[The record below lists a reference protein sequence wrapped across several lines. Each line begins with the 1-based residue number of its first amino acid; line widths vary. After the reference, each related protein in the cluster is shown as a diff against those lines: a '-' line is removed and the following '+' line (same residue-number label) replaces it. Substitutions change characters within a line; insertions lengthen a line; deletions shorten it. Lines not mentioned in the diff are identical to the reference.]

1 MSRIATL
8 LRNWNIHG
16 LRKGLRQLNFNL
28 WYYRKPPWDTGV
40 SPPEL
45 IKFIEENPPGKAID
59 MGCGTGTN
67 VITLAQH
74 GWEAMG
80 VDFVARAI
88 AKAQRKAEKARV
100 DVSFFVA
107 DVTKLDRVSNSFDLI
122 LDIGCLHGL
131 QPAGRKDYLDNVE
144 RLIAVNGTF
153 LLYAFFRDE
162 ADEKGPGIIEAD
174 IELLDE
180 RFNLVWR
187 EDGTERGMRRSAW
200 CTFQPQQLK
209 SLK

>member
-122 LDIGCLHGL
+122 LDIG
-131 QPAGRKDYLDNVE
+131 
-144 RLIAVNGTF
+144 
-153 LLYAFFRDE
+153 
-162 ADEKGPGIIEAD
+162 
-174 IELLDE
+174 
-180 RFNLVWR
+180 
-187 EDGTERGMRRSAW
+187 
-200 CTFQPQQLK
+200 
-209 SLK
+209 